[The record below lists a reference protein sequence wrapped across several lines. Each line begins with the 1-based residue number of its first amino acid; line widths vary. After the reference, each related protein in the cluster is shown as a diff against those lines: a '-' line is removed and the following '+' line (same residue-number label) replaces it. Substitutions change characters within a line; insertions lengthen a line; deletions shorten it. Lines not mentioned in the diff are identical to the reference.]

1 MRTTRMQLL
10 IVGVAMLLAAS
21 QAANASVVLEYVEG
35 DWMNPVGGVLSSV
48 NYIYDVDV
56 SNGYGSGWQQQVRW
70 GNPSTIR
77 GQSGLGFIGV
87 APPTKQVDIGVPFD
101 LFQLTHF
108 NNSLELG
115 TAVNAVDL
123 DVVLGF
129 ENASPCELELYFTFQ
144 VDETNNNP
152 GPPDNYD
159 IITFPDSY
167 SEQAVV
173 INGENYT
180 LQLLGFGEE
189 SYYPQFD
196 FVTPEGHTN
205 STLLW
210 ATLIP
215 EPATVL
221 LLGIGALA
229 LLRAKR

>member
-10 IVGVAMLLAAS
+10 IVGVAMFLAAS
-21 QAANASVVLEYVEG
+21 QVANAAVVLMYVEG

-56 SNGYGSGWQQQVRW
+56 STGYGSGWQQQIRW
-70 GNPSTIR
+70 GIPVTIS

-87 APPTKQVDIGVPFD
+87 APPAKKVDIGVPFD
-101 LFQLTHF
+101 IFQLTHF
-108 NNSLELG
+108 NNRLKLD

-123 DVVLGF
+123 AVVLGF
-129 ENASPCELELYFTFQ
+129 ENASTCELYFTFQ

-152 GPPDNYD
+152 GPPYSHD
-159 IITFPDSY
+159 IITFTDSN
-167 SEQAVV
+167 SAQVVV
-173 INGENYT
+173 INGKNYT
-180 LQLLGFGEE
+180 LHLLGFGKD
-189 SYYPQFD
+189 SYYLQSE
-196 FVTPEGHTN
+196 FVTPEDQTD

-221 LLGIGALA
+221 LLGIGALV
-229 LLRAKR
+229 LLKTKN